1 MHIEKLK
8 YPIGKCVIPKNITE
22 DHINKWIDSIAS
34 FPINVSKEINNL
46 TPTELQY
53 KYRPKG
59 WNIKQVV
66 AHCLDSHIN
75 SFIRFKLALTEDNPV
90 IKPYNETEWAN
101 LEDTLTY
108 PINDIVIE
116 LSYLHRRWVFLL
128 KSMDKK
134 DFNKTFIHPENN
146 NVINLKE
153 NLCIYAW
160 HCTHHLYHIIN
171 AKKYKF

>member
-1 MHIEKLK
+1 MNIEKLK
-8 YPIGKCVIPKNITE
+8 YPIGKFIIPKRITE
-22 DHINKWIDSIAS
+22 DHINKWIDIIAN
-34 FPINVSKEINNL
+34 FPINISKEINNL
-46 TPTELQY
+46 TPTELLY
-53 KYRPKG
+53 KYRPHG
-59 WNIKQVV
+59 WSIKQVV

-75 SFIRFKLALTEDNPV
+75 SFIRFKLALTEDNPT

-101 LEDTLTY
+101 LADTHTY

-116 LSYLHRRWVFLL
+116 LSFLHKRWVYLL

-146 NVINLKE
+146 VSINLKE

-160 HCTHHLYHIIN
+160 HCTHHLNHIIN